1 MDVTSSFGRTLFT
14 RVNSNI
20 VITEPVPLWL
30 ALLQLFLKGAVA
42 ALVGAACFYAGVLYE
57 RSHRNDGGAAVRT
70 SASLPA
76 AEAGDHQ
83 MAPVPEQMLLEV
95 TEARKVDGLDIQTLD
110 VVADRAAPNQLRYEF
125 SVLNEGRR
133 YEGTLEV
140 LVLGLQDGRPTQWI
154 YPPQGQPENP
164 AFRMRVGRYLKT
176 TGTVT
181 APEGLTPQAVA
192 LRLRE
197 STGIRASRGVILSAD
212 PAKAAPSAP
221 APR

>member
-76 AEAGDHQ
+76 A
-83 MAPVPEQMLLEV
+83 VLEV